1 VRWTLIGPN
10 FTIYQYER
18 AERRTKYL
26 GPASFPDAS
35 AVRAAEAAAAAAAG
49 ARNVDVPPSHLLN
62 MYSVEHSGRLSL
74 SWKVGSNAFFAVIY
88 AGKSAVRVYIYLRS
102 KITGWKPKK
111 IMTTD
116 MSGLVTAALRY
127 RAFHVITAL
136 QRFYSQIMQTAREAR
151 EILRRG
157 LMRLG
162 ERWRREARPDFE
174 EDLRLF
180 ASSNRQL
187 LQIAGLSELAEEVE
201 RLTEGHVTKPE
212 ALRIFHESCN
222 TNGGPGAGGAGAQG
236 V

>member
-26 GPASFPDAS
+26 GPAPFPDAS

-62 MYSVEHSGRLSL
+62 MYPAERDGRISL

-88 AGKSAVRVYIYLRS
+88 VGKSAIRVYIYLRS

-116 MSGLVTAALRY
+116 MSGLVAAALRY
-127 RAFHVITAL
+127 RAFHVVEAL
-136 QRFYSQIMQTAREAR
+136 QRFYSQIMQAAGEAH

-157 LMRLG
+157 LVRLG
-162 ERWRREARPDFE
+162 ERWRREAGPNL

-187 LQIAGLSELAEEVE
+187 LQIVRLSELAEEVE
-201 RLTEGHVTKPE
+201 RLTGGHVTKQE

-222 TNGGPGAGGAGAQG
+222 TDGGPRAGGAGAQG